1 MAQET
6 ILLVSEQRMKEWTSL
21 DNNIRIDVL
30 TPSILNAQSVYIQDT
45 LGSPFYNRL
54 LNGVRDNDL
63 TTDEETFLRDL
74 VGPALMQY
82 ALYLIMPNLKYKFVE
97 KGIVS
102 GSSEETQA
110 TTLEELQYLRQT
122 AIELAQFYD
131 QRIKEYL
138 QDYPNMF
145 PVYRTWNN
153 IGMQPNKEPAY
164 FSGLQT
170 DIPTN
175 PYDIPFRQNGACSG
189 DCGYYCSCQ
198 Q

>member
-102 GSSEETQA
+102 GSS
-110 TTLEELQYLRQT
+110 
-122 AIELAQFYD
+122 
-131 QRIKEYL
+131 
-138 QDYPNMF
+138 
-145 PVYRTWNN
+145 
-153 IGMQPNKEPAY
+153 
-164 FSGLQT
+164 
-170 DIPTN
+170 
-175 PYDIPFRQNGACSG
+175 
-189 DCGYYCSCQ
+189 
-198 Q
+198 